1 MINRALRAGC
11 AGVWALSVFG
21 LAGCATYGDRVAPV
35 PLPSAQAERV
45 EVDGVKLLAQ
55 AYVDRKQAKAAFD
68 FDIRGAGLLPVRFVI
83 DNQGAQP
90 AQVAAD
96 QTFLIDQQGQ
106 AWPLLSS
113 EQAYERVHRHVDLG
127 ETIMGSLKPA
137 TLAGAAG
144 AIVGLA
150 VGIVSGNIA
159 EATGKGAA
167 VGAAAGAIYGGGER
181 YGNLEGEIYRD
192 LQDESLRN
200 RRVEPGELSYG
211 YLFFPGKQEAESS
224 TELRL
229 GLEIGETKRIVRL
242 PL

>member
-1 MINRALRAGC
+1 MLHRVLQAGRTGAL
-11 AGVWALSVFG
+11 ALSVFF
-21 LAGCATYGDRVAPV
+21 LAGCATYGDKVAPV

-45 EVDGVKLLAQ
+45 EINGVKLLAQ
-55 AYVDRKQAKAAFD
+55 SYVDRKQAKAAFD

-83 DNQGAQP
+83 DNQSAQT
-90 AQVAAD
+90 AQVEAD
-96 QTFLIDQQGQ
+96 QTFLIDQLGQ

-113 EQAYERVHRHVDLG
+113 EQAYDRVHRHVELG
-127 ETIMGSLKPA
+127 ETITGGLKPA
-137 TLAGAAG
+137 TLGGVAG

-150 VGIVSGNIA
+150 VGIVSGNIG

-167 VGAAAGAIYGGGER
+167 VGAAAGAIYGGAER

-192 LQDESLRN
+192 LRDESLRN
-200 RRVEPGELSYG
+200 RRVEPGELAHG
-211 YLFFPGKQEAESS
+211 YLFFPGKQEAESG

-229 GLEIGETKRIVRL
+229 GLKIGEAKQIVRL